1 MLQSHHPRAINQWL
15 VQLLYVQLDQLGVFA
30 LPLNLR
36 DFPAIAGRLG
46 LDHQFRAW
54 WQESMAQL
62 LEAGFIA
69 QQGDALVCRPPLA
82 EQPEA
87 IWQAWD
93 DYRDSYRHDHARMAQ
108 INLVDTCLRHLPQI
122 LTGQVQATEVLFPNA
137 SMENVEGIYKN
148 NPVSDFFNRVLTKT
162 VGDYVNGVLQCDH
175 DAQLHLVE
183 IGAGTGGTTAMLL
196 PALMKYRRNIQEYL
210 YTDLSQ
216 AFLMHARSHYGPDCP
231 FLGYALWNIEQP
243 LATQPIPPG
252 AFDVAIATNVLHATR
267 DIRATLRH
275 CKAALRRGGMVV
287 INELSDKSVFTHL
300 TFGLLKG
307 WWLHQ
312 DTALRI
318 AGSPA
323 IAPET
328 WQEILEEEGFLAVA
342 FPAQSA
348 HALGQTIIVALSD
361 GVIRQQVQPALQPL
375 TAETPPYAPV
385 DAKQHAISRV
395 AERSA
400 VAAEIPKAHITAA
413 QIDDHVHDAVV
424 SALAQ
429 AINLPIAQIDAE
441 IAFSEYGIDSILSVN
456 FVNKINDVLG
466 IRLNPA
472 ALYDYRSA
480 TALSSHIV
488 RTAGAEVLSTLASD
502 TPFSGT
508 TTTSG
513 RGDEM
518 SSREEYAAPGVQS
531 AIPVG
536 QEQTGVAA
544 DECDDVMQKYIT
556 TSVIKG
562 LVNTVNVPSEQID
575 AQMAFSDLGIDSILS
590 VNFLNQV
597 NQSLGINLN
606 PALLYDYTTVET
618 LSAYIAR
625 TCVDQIRIPQP
636 PSSSQP
642 YAQPQSQPQ
651 WQRRPEPTP
660 QPSVASPSAVW
671 PEVINDP
678 VTPEKRQTEPAAIA
692 VIGMAG
698 QFPGAED
705 IQHFWANLVANQSGI
720 DELPR
725 HYLDQARYFVDTDKV
740 DTDKADAV
748 PSGKTYCKW
757 GGIVKDRDCFDAKF
771 FRITEQDA
779 LSMSPHQRLVLQES
793 WKALEDAG
801 YNPKALAGTN
811 TGVFIGAE
819 PSHYHQGSF
828 VGSSE
833 AIIASRVSYFLD
845 TKGPA
850 LVVNTGCSSSAVAVH
865 LACESL
871 RRGETDLALAG
882 GVFAALD
889 AGALT
894 SLSSIGMLSHR
905 AECPIFEQTADG
917 MLLSEGIGIV
927 VLKRL
932 EQAIAEGDPIY
943 GVIRASGI
951 NQDGASN
958 GITAPSGTAQQQ
970 LLAQVYHQ
978 YHINPEEISYIEAH
992 ATGGKLG
999 DTIEVNAL
1007 ARTFK
1012 ALTDKQ
1018 HYCALGSVKS
1028 HIGHTSA
1035 ASGVIGLIKILLS
1048 MRHRQLPGLR
1058 HYQQI
1063 NPLFELQDSAFY
1075 IQNATSAWQHPGDKP
1090 RLAAL
1095 NSFGHSGTNAHVV
1108 IEEYLAHREPVAE
1121 PVSAGWIIPL
1131 SAKTTQSLHAQMQ
1144 ALCAYL
1150 EEVVRQHTDR
1160 PNSGQRDDALSFIPS
1175 SSFIQSMAY
1184 TLQVGREA
1192 MPERFLLIAT
1202 DYRDCLQ
1209 QLQAC
1214 CRQTVSTNHCFGH
1227 VPIAGRRQPALAAG
1241 AYQHRGLH
1249 QLSRSELEAIGQAW
1263 LQGKPVDWQSF
1274 YLQPPMRMHLPG
1286 YVFAKDVFRAL
1297 SPAFGASMAEKST
1310 GDGDLIEEGSYPI
1323 GRVGLFTEH
1332 HPWSQPFNHHHRI
1345 LRNHQAFGQSLLPG
1359 LAYIDLLFQ
1368 FFHRQGVDYRQ
1379 LEMRN
1384 LTIHYPFTI
1393 GDDYG
1398 VDAHISCQKSAQGYW
1413 HLKVEGREV
1422 SDAHQ
1427 QSGLKLYMSAEMHPV
1442 PVSVFN
1448 ETLDVDGLKK
1458 TAISQVTLQDAY
1470 AEFGGEDIRHCG
1482 PMVGDGVIY
1491 HLPSANLIDIAVPD
1505 ESLFGAEHYLFHP
1518 VLIDGSAIGSGDLFL
1533 EQNKEQDIFLPLYY
1547 ESFRASEPLS
1557 GHCITRVSRDSLKQT
1572 RQLSYLT
1579 MEFFTPGGEKI
1590 GELKNFTCKRVRDP
1604 AAINASRTHAAAQVA
1619 EPAVM
1624 PVNHMMPVSP
1634 VVPMKHDTLP
1644 AVSEAP
1650 SLSSEGNDSAL
1661 ERAEHTLQKIL
1672 ADTLAK
1678 SIEEIETDIGYY
1690 ELGLDSAGLLQMV
1703 QSLEQSLKVKLNPTL
1718 LFEYATVGE
1727 LAGYLLQQ
1735 YPASFRSLVGSVPEV
1750 ATAAARDD
1758 AHQLTEGLL
1767 SDTGITAG
1775 VNQAG
1780 TERINVKQAAFH
1792 SSPIIQQASES
1803 EDIAVIGMAGRY
1815 PGAKQ
1820 MAEFWDNLKAGKDC
1834 VTEIPG
1840 SRWQKSVLNGMTS
1853 PSGRPIPQ
1861 WGGFIEDVDCFDS
1874 QFFRVS
1880 PREAQWL
1887 DPQERLFLETCWSA
1901 IEDAGYTPE
1910 TLVAEQGVNK
1920 RRDVGVFVGV
1930 MHKDYALI
1938 AAEIVNRGQVV
1949 PLSMNYAPIAN
1960 RVSYFCGFHGPSFA
1974 VDTVCSSSLTALHL
1988 ALESLHRGE
1997 SKVALAG
2004 GVNLSL
2010 HPYKYLT
2017 YGLADMYSTDG
2028 RCRTF
2033 GDGGNGFVSG
2043 EGVGAVL
2050 LKPLSQAIKDR
2061 DNIYAV
2067 IKGSAINHVGQVS
2080 GITVPSPVAQ
2090 ADLMLRCYEK
2100 TGIDP
2105 RTISYI
2111 EAHGTGT
2118 SLGDP
2123 IEIQG
2128 LVKAFRQHTTD
2139 KQFCAIGSVKSN
2151 IGHAESAAGISGLSK
2166 VILQLHHKTLVPS
2179 LLHSER
2185 INPYLELD
2193 NSPFYIQ
2200 RETQHW
2206 EQPSVG
2212 EEGDKI
2218 NVPRRAGI
2226 SSFGATGSNAHLI
2239 VEEFLPQ
2246 ISRGAVN
2253 TQQHNTPLIVPL
2265 SAKSADRLQ
2274 VMARNLAQF
2283 LAVHPDIDSI
2293 HPADL
2298 AFTLQVGRRALEER
2312 VVFVVPDLRELQQ
2325 KLVAFAEDDALPE
2338 RCWRGYG
2345 AGGSGKES
2353 GRDTGFM
2360 SADDSTALLQRW
2372 VEQRAFHKIA
2382 RFWTEGFHV
2391 DWYQLYPI
2399 AAPCRISLP
2408 GYPFA
2413 RERHWIQA
2421 PEDLGR
2427 IAHDASSAETSS
2439 PTASTAASAHQEE
2452 REELMLF
2459 TESWQKMPHPAASRQ
2474 HPGFKTLI
2482 CFLSEPESQRLL
2494 QSRMNE
2500 LAPQTAIVFV
2510 SRRPLEEGV
2519 SGFHLQPKDT
2529 EQENTE
2535 RYQHCFAQLKSA
2547 GIAPQHSA
2555 MLYLWPLEE
2564 RRQIQDFAAL
2574 HDLLSSMVATNMAPT
2589 RLLLAGASHH
2599 SLERAYLESWIGIER
2614 SLTSVLPN
2622 TQCAVAVS
2630 VAVGDGTVGG
2640 ASLLTE
2646 QPVFTR
2652 QYVSMLYQELTG
2664 QNFASVCYEGAERY
2678 VLTVQPSPVALARP
2692 AVAEAGIKQGGT
2704 YLITGGFGGLG
2715 LIFARYLAQRYSARL
2730 ILTGRSPMNAERKA
2744 IADELTRL
2752 GGQVQYIQADVCDV
2766 GAMRFNLLQARQSL
2780 GSILGVIHTAGLE
2793 ASEPVFEKSRQA
2805 FNAILRPKVEGTQ
2818 LLDELLMQDPL
2829 DFVCYFSSS
2838 AAFLG
2843 DFGSCDYAMGNRF
2856 QMGYGKHRMALVQQ
2870 GQLRG
2875 KTLIINWPFWK
2886 EGKMGIRDRE
2896 STEFYLRSSGQ
2907 RALESEEGV
2916 QVFEQLLRQSE
2927 GQHLVIAGK
2936 PSRVARFLGTDE
2948 PPVARRTEPHPV
2960 SDQGD
2965 VGSKKRTGNHAAPHN
2980 PAQHDRQAVGMRSRS
2995 DLARPSGDAADI
3007 RTAVSHVLKT
3017 QISQLLGTPV
3027 DRIGVNSSFAD
3038 FGFDSITL
3046 ASFSRALSQHFE
3058 VEITPAVLFGHS
3070 SVKRLT
3076 EYFCREHA
3084 QALEAM
3090 FSDGLVL
3097 DDLVLDDLVL
3107 DDMVLGDMASR
3118 QAPPAIASSHLAV
3131 GREDAAPSSGLEPGR
3146 VTTTAENH
3154 QPVPAATY
3162 TAACDVMDEP
3172 IAVIGMSGRF
3182 PQADNI
3188 DAFWDA
3194 LIQGKRCIGEMSEPR
3209 WDWQSVTGNT
3219 PSGSSDDRHTH
3230 DTLPQWG
3237 AFMTDIMQFD
3247 AAFFDIAPKEAMDMD
3262 PRQRIF
3268 LQEAWHAFEDAGY
3281 MGQRI
3286 RGMSCGVYV
3295 GAEESDYGAVVGAQ
3309 GSINGNQNATLAAR
3323 ISYALDLKGPNMAL
3337 TAACAS
3343 GLVAVHQACLALRQG
3358 DCEMALAGGINLLM
3372 TPWVYQSMNRT
3383 GMLSPDGNA
3392 SVFDQRA
3399 NGLVPGE
3406 AVAVVL
3412 LKPLSKAKADGDRIY
3427 GCIKA
3432 SGVNYDGK
3440 TNGITAPNPV
3450 RQAELLKNVYDR
3462 YRIDPGNI
3470 QYVLSHSTGSQLG
3483 DPIEVQA
3490 LTDAFADRCSDSHRC
3505 VLGSIKPLIGH
3516 TFAASGVVSL
3526 IAMLKAMTHQTM
3538 PATHGL
3544 ATCNRYIKL
3553 ERTPFTIQQQNQ
3565 PWLRQGNQPRLG
3577 AISATGISGTNAH
3590 AVIEEYIAD
3599 DPQSLTGAEAHPSEG
3614 DRFRSLG
3621 IAAHPSIIPI
3631 SAKTTAALQAY
3642 VRAFVQFLQR
3652 HPATRLDQLAYSLQ
3666 TGRDAMAKRVAFVV
3680 SDMTELREKL
3690 ALFMTGDVFPGD
3702 TSPGTYYHG
3711 EQRRDDA
3718 SGWARENEWDDGN
3731 TSAQLIQIQ
3740 GWIAAGQWQELAN
3753 AWVNGVNVDWFD
3765 LYPES
3770 LSPQQIPPKRIGLPV
3785 YPFQGKRYWAHL
3797 PPAEVTAQPRI
3808 PSQPRVMD
3816 EQTSVIPGAAAVNK
3830 NGSSRLEILTRQV
3843 RALLIQTMY
3852 FDESEIENPQLFTE
3866 LGLNS
3871 INAVG
3876 FIEAVNRTFAS
3887 GLTINAIFDYPS
3899 IDALSLYLDNG
3910 MQSSPPNLQGNA
3922 FPAASV
3928 IVQDTSDEHVGSQ
3941 RPHSGMAWLK
3951 HYPECIPLSQQLRK
3965 RGHIQD
3971 EREPDASRFWIHPL
3985 TGSTGLYLKIAEN
3998 LADEYAIWGIQSRG
4012 FLTRFQPLESIES
4025 MARYY
4030 IEILQASN
4038 ATGPY
4043 ALAGYSMGGIIAYE
4057 MTRQLQLAGFR
4068 VSSLILLEPPFPQ
4081 PGNHSRSSPFC
4092 YRDALLMSA
4101 NFFLHYSMSEALAS
4115 GQLAFETIAYTEQA
4129 LMCVD
4134 VDNQATWLAEGCLK
4148 KGVAQPLS
4156 VVKDK
4161 IENMAQILKCNR
4173 EAMAAYA
4180 VKALPNAH
4188 DIDLHYMTITSSS
4201 DDRPQHQ
4208 DKLSALAENN
4218 RHVLGEEL
4226 THDESH
4232 CQRWLQY
4239 LPGAQ
4244 VFRTRARDH
4253 FHLLSERESVEM
4265 ISARC
4270 REIYRGRPAGSTPP
4284 EGRGK
4289 RGDTP
4294 RRAGQD
4300 SIAIIGMSGQFP
4312 GAKNPNDFWHLLEQG
4327 QSAFTTLPDSRGW
4340 SVSPENEGEYAG
4352 YGGFL
4357 SDIEYFDPLFFQI
4370 SPREASMLDPCER
4383 LFLQESWKAIE
4394 DAGMIPETLSGKRW
4408 GVFCGSGGDYTL
4420 RFAQGEHFAPN
4431 ITLSQ
4436 VPGRVSYSLNLKG
4449 PCLSVEAGCASSLLA
4464 VAQACDHLVLGQCE
4478 VAIAGGALIYSTP
4491 NMLLSASRLGLLSP
4505 ADRGCAFSAHASGMM
4520 PGESVGVVIL
4530 KPLQQA
4536 LADGD
4541 RIHGVIEAWGSNHNG
4556 KTNGIMA
4563 PSASAQ
4569 EALLSDIYRRF
4580 DIRPDSITL
4589 VEAHAAGM
4597 PAADVAEVAS
4607 LTNVFR
4613 KNDRKGQSASQP
4625 GCALGSVENNIG
4637 HAFHS
4642 SGMNHL
4648 FKVLLALRHQA
4659 IPATPNTEDRASLLP
4674 LENSP
4679 FYINSQ
4685 TVPWKVESG
4694 QVRRAAISSLGATGI
4709 NVHLVVAEPHK
4720 NGGGREGSPENISP
4734 GASTERGGQQPVCIV
4749 LSGKSES
4756 ALQQRCRDLQDF
4768 VQAQHGLD
4776 LQQLSANLLLRR
4788 SHFSYRCAC
4797 VVSDAKALHDFLDRM
4812 IAGTALTQEDNGYRG
4827 KVSPGRQ
4834 PLAGNEAL
4842 SAVAYVRQAVHAPAD
4857 NDNLL
4862 ALARLYVTGVDF
4874 FTPDFNA
4881 EIRMDAAY
4889 SAAEKFP
4896 LSLPGYPFDKRLCWA
4911 GAIQEAPD
4919 GKLRREE
4926 TDRRTKQQAQSQHV
4940 QSQQAQSQQIAQQLV
4955 GMLAELAGLSVT
4967 EIDLNAPV
4975 SSYGIDSLL
4984 GLRLLNRINSAFGAE
4999 FDAYLLTKASLRSI
5013 AGEIAQAVAL
5023 RPHNTAYD
5031 SPRSESY
5038 PPASAPTGATF
5049 DDKPANCPA
5058 FIQSVSLALPPA
5070 AALSADD
5077 MALGRAELSR
5087 LLQQGIGV
5095 WKDAAGLHF
5104 ECYRKAQCA
5113 GEIRERVN
5121 RPECLWS
5128 SLAAGVRY
5136 YPVSHIQAF
5145 ILHESEVK
5153 KRATFTI
5160 GQGFWVDM
5168 PVDLSLL
5175 NQALNDMAR
5184 HHAILRT
5191 GAEWMGQHWAQVVHD
5206 DVRLECREICWPYL
5220 SERETFEQ
5228 AFAGFQ
5234 QSVNATL
5241 FHADR
5246 MPMFELYLAHNGAD
5260 LGAVY
5265 LVTHHFHADG
5275 FTLFL
5280 FLQELYHRYEA
5291 RCNGTDFYCPKPP
5304 AEYAHFALSQF
5315 GEHQEIATRYWL
5327 SELHDKRT
5335 SFTLRDKQIAL
5346 SESPDKQHGKPEKAG
5361 AYSLDIT
5368 DEMLNRLQSSNQR
5381 QNTTLTQLVTCAL
5394 ATLIYRITGENMPIQ
5409 MAYNL
5414 RDRYE
5419 FELVYG
5425 DFSSSVPLVLTL
5437 APDFSLRQ
5445 VWRIYEDALLQ
5456 VQKYKHFDFVA
5467 LHQQLAPEGQDA
5479 HDHTLLGSLAVDSND
5494 RDTFVEVTAF
5504 AQRLLPMSLEER
5516 EPVAPLLMGLLKT
5529 HGKLSLPFVYD
5540 RRYFSPDLIQMLAD
5554 HLLVLLEMMVEQPE
5568 LKVDEIPVPEKLVER
5583 LSPEDAST
5591 LTVLYPQ

>member
-1 MLQSHHPRAINQWL
+1 MNNIADNQWDEEADSLLQSHHPHAINQWL
-15 VQLLYVQLDQLGVFA
+15 VQLLYVQLDGLGVFSSS
-30 LPLNLR
+30 LNSL
-36 DFPAIAGRLG
+36 DFSTLADRLG
-46 LDHQFRAW
+46 LDPQFRSW
-54 WQESMAQL
+54 WLESMAQL
-62 LEAGFIA
+62 LEAGWVTR
-69 QQGDALVCRPPLA
+69 QGDALVRRQPLA
-82 EQPEA
+82 EQPAA

-93 DYRDSYRHDHARMAQ
+93 DYRDGYRHDHARMTQ
-108 INLVDTCLRHLPQI
+108 MNLVDTCLRNLPQI

-137 SMENVEGIYKN
+137 SMEKVEGIYKN

-162 VGDYVNGVLQCDH
+162 VGDYVNEALRFDRN
-175 DAQLHLVE
+175 AQLHLVE
-183 IGAGTGGTTAMLL
+183 IGAGTGGTTAMIL
-196 PALMKYRRNIQEYL
+196 PALMKYRHNIQEYL

-216 AFLMHARSHYGPDCP
+216 AFLMHARNHYGPDCP
-231 FLGYALWNIEQP
+231 FLDYALWDIEQP
-243 LATQPIPPG
+243 LATQPIPLG
-252 AFDVAIATNVLHATR
+252 CFDVAIATNVLHATK

-328 WQEILEEEGFLAVA
+328 WQEILEEEGFFAVE
-342 FPAQSA
+342 FPAQRA

-361 GVIRQQVQPALQPL
+361 GMIRQQRQPAVQSL
-375 TAETPPYAPV
+375 TADQSHYSPL
-385 DAKQHAISRV
+385 DAKQSPLDAKQRAISRSV
-395 AERSA
+395 ERSSVAAATPEAPITEQQIAER
-400 VAAEIPKAHITAA
+400 
-413 QIDDHVHDAVV
+413 VHDAVV

-429 AINLPIAQIDAE
+429 TVNLSTAQIDAE
-441 IAFSEYGIDSILSVN
+441 AAFSEYGIDSILSVN
-456 FVNKINDVLG
+456 FVNKINEVIG
-466 IRLNPA
+466 VRLNPA
-472 ALYDYRSA
+472 ALYDYRSV
-480 TALSSHIV
+480 TSLSGHIV
-488 RTAGAEVLSTLASD
+488 RTAGHAVLVERAPETLS
-502 TPFSGT
+502 SGT
-508 TTTSG
+508 ETTSG
-513 RGDEM
+513 RGE
-518 SSREEYAAPGVQS
+518 
-531 AIPVG
+531 IT
-536 QEQTGVAA
+536 QE
-544 DECDDVMQKYIT
+544 YIT
-556 TSVIKG
+556 ACVITG
-562 LVNTVNVPSEQID
+562 LVNTVNMPPEQID
-575 AQMAFSDLGIDSILS
+575 EQVAFSNFGIDSILS
-590 VNFLNQV
+590 VNFVNQV
-597 NQSLGINLN
+597 NQALGINVN

-618 LSAYIAR
+618 LSAHIAL
-625 TCVDQIRIPQP
+625 TCADRIGIPP
-636 PSSSQP
+636 APSSSLPSSQP
-642 YAQPQSQPQ
+642 QPQPQPQSQWQPQ
-651 WQRRPEPTP
+651 PQPQPRLAPAPQPAAVSPPAALPASTPDPEPTP
-660 QPSVASPSAVW
+660 
-671 PEVINDP
+671 
-678 VTPEKRQTEPAAIA
+678 EKKQTEPAAIA

-705 IQHFWANLVANQSGI
+705 PQRFWENLIAQRSGI
-720 DELPR
+720 EELPG
-725 HYLDQARYFVDTDKV
+725 HYLDQARHFVDTNNVDTNKV
-740 DTDKADAV
+740 DTNKEATA
-748 PSGKTYCKW
+748 PSGKTNSKW

-811 TGVFIGAE
+811 TSVFIGAE
-819 PSHYHQGSF
+819 PSNYHQGSF

-845 TKGPA
+845 MKGPA
-850 LVVNTGCSSSAVAVH
+850 LVVNTGCSSSAVAIH

-871 RRGETDLALAG
+871 RRRETDLALAG

-889 AGALT
+889 AGALA

-905 AECPIFEQTADG
+905 AECPIFEQAADG

-927 VLKRL
+927 ALKRL
-932 EQAIAEGDPIY
+932 DQAIADGDPIY

-970 LLAQVYHQ
+970 LLEQVYQ
-978 YHINPEEISYIEAH
+978 SYHINPEEISYIEAH
-992 ATGGKLG
+992 ATGGRLG

-1063 NPLFELQDSAFY
+1063 NPLFELHDSAFY
-1075 IQNATSAWQHPGDKP
+1075 IQNTASEWKNHADKP

-1095 NSFGHSGTNAHVV
+1095 NSFGHSGTNAHLV
-1108 IEEYLAHREPVAE
+1108 IEEYLPGRVHAAE
-1121 PVSAGWIIPL
+1121 PATAGWIIPL
-1131 SAKTTQSLHAQMQ
+1131 SAKTTSSLHAQIQ

-1150 EEVVRQHTDR
+1150 DDADR
-1160 PNSGQRDDALSFIPS
+1160 HDWQRRGPVDDALSFM
-1175 SSFIQSMAY
+1175 QSMVY

-1192 MPERFLLIAT
+1192 MPERVFLIVK
-1202 DYRDCLQ
+1202 DRRDCLQ
-1209 QLQAC
+1209 QLQAV
-1214 CRQTVSTNHCFGH
+1214 CRGNISTDHVFGH
-1227 VPIAGRRQPALAAG
+1227 APIAGRKPPALAAD
-1241 AYQHRGLH
+1241 AYQHRRLH

-1263 LQGKPVDWQSF
+1263 LQGTPVDWQSF
-1274 YLQPPMRMHLPG
+1274 YQQPPTRIHLPG
-1286 YVFAKDVFRAL
+1286 YVFAKDVFRAPV
-1297 SPAFGASMAEKST
+1297 PASEASMAEKSA
-1310 GDGDLIEEGSYPI
+1310 GDGDLIKEGSYPI
-1323 GRVGLFTEH
+1323 GRAGLFTEN

-1345 LRNHQAFGQSLLPG
+1345 LHNHQAFGQSLLPG

-1368 FFHRQGVDYRQ
+1368 FFHRQGMDYRQ

-1398 VDAHISCQKSAQGYW
+1398 VDAQISCQKSTQGYW
-1413 HLKVEGREV
+1413 HLNVEGREV
-1422 SDAHQ
+1422 SDGSP
-1427 QSGLKLYMSAEMHPV
+1427 QSELKRYMSAEMHPV
-1442 PVSVFN
+1442 PASIFH
-1448 ETLDVDGLKK
+1448 ETLDVAGLQK
-1458 TAISQVTLQDAY
+1458 TAPRQMKLQDAY
-1470 AEFGGEDIRHCG
+1470 AEFGGDDIRHRG

-1491 HLPSANLIDIAVPD
+1491 QLPSANLIDIAVPD

-1533 EQNKEQDIFLPLYY
+1533 AQNKAQDIFLPLYY

-1557 GHCITRVSRDSLKQT
+1557 GRCITRVSRASLKQT
-1572 RQLSYLT
+1572 EQLSYLT
-1579 MEFFTPGGEKI
+1579 MEFFKPSGEKI

-1604 AAINASRTHAAAQVA
+1604 AAINASRTRAAQVT
-1619 EPAVM
+1619 ESVVM
-1624 PVNHMMPVSP
+1624 PVKPAE
-1634 VVPMKHDTLP
+1634 PMKKGIP
-1644 AVSEAP
+1644 VASET
-1650 SLSSEGNDSAL
+1650 SSILSDEHDSAR
-1661 ERAEHTLQKIL
+1661 ERAEHILKKIL

-1678 SIEEIETDIGYY
+1678 STQEIESDVGYY

-1718 LFEYATVGE
+1718 LFEYATVGT
-1727 LAGYLLQQ
+1727 LAEYLLER
-1735 YPASFRSLVGSVPEV
+1735 YPESFRSFAGMAPDV
-1750 ATAAARDD
+1750 ATVTERDN
-1758 AHQLTEGLL
+1758 AHQASGTLPD
-1767 SDTGITAG
+1767 SGISAG
-1775 VNQAG
+1775 INQADA
-1780 TERINVKQAAFH
+1780 EPINARQAASH
-1792 SSPIIQQASES
+1792 LSPILPTSPILPNAPES
-1803 EDIAVIGMAGRY
+1803 EDIAVIGMSGRY

-1820 MAEFWDNLKAGKDC
+1820 MAEFWENLKAGKDC

-1840 SRWQKSVLNGMTS
+1840 SRWQKSVLDGITS

-1861 WGGFIEDVDCFDS
+1861 WGGFIEDVDCFDA

-1887 DPQERLFLETCWSA
+1887 DPQERLFLETCWAA

-1910 TLVAEQGVNK
+1910 TLVAEQGPNK

-1930 MHKDYALI
+1930 MHNDYALI
-1938 AAEIVNRGQVV
+1938 ASEIVNRGQVV

-1988 ALESLHRGE
+1988 ALESVRSGE

-2010 HPYKYLT
+2010 HPYKYMT

-2050 LKPLSQAIKDR
+2050 LKPLSQAVKDR

-2067 IKGSAINHVGQVS
+2067 IKGSTINHVGQVS

-2123 IEIQG
+2123 IEVQG
-2128 LVKAFRQHTTD
+2128 LVKAFRQHTKD

-2179 LLHSER
+2179 LLHSEQV
-2185 INPYLELD
+2185 NPYLELD

-2200 RETQHW
+2200 RETQYW
-2206 EQPSVG
+2206 EQPTVG
-2212 EEGDKI
+2212 EDGEKI
-2218 NVPRRAGI
+2218 TVPRRAGI
-2226 SSFGATGSNAHLI
+2226 SSFGATGSNAHVI
-2239 VEEFLPQ
+2239 VEEYLPPDV
-2246 ISRGAVN
+2246 RTVGN
-2253 TQQHNTPLIVPL
+2253 RQQQDVPL
-2265 SAKSADRLQ
+2265 SAKSAPLSAIIVPLSAKDEERLQ

-2283 LAVHPDIDSI
+2283 LEVHPDIDSI

-2312 VVFVVPDLRELQQ
+2312 VVFVVQDLRELQK
-2325 KLVAFAEDDALPE
+2325 KLVAFAEDDVLPE

-2345 AGGSGKES
+2345 IGGSGKES

-2360 SADDSTALLQRW
+2360 SAEDSTALLQRW
-2372 VEQRAFHKIA
+2372 VEQNAVHKIA

-2391 DWYQLYPI
+2391 DWYQLYSI
-2399 AAPCRISLP
+2399 ATPCRISLP

-2413 RERHWIQA
+2413 RERHWIEA
-2421 PEDLGR
+2421 PNDLGR
-2427 IAHDASSAETSS
+2427 IGQGASSGE
-2439 PTASTAASAHQEE
+2439 ASTQESALQEE
-2452 REELMLF
+2452 RETLMLF
-2459 TESWQKMPHPAASRQ
+2459 TESWQQMPHPATSRQ
-2474 HPGFKTLI
+2474 DHRFETLI

-2494 QSRMNE
+2494 QSQMKV
-2500 LAPQTAIVFV
+2500 LAPQTAVVFV
-2510 SRRPLEEGV
+2510 SRLALEQGV
-2519 SGFHLQPKDT
+2519 SGFHLPRT
-2529 EQENTE
+2529 TTAQENTE
-2535 RYQHCFAQLKSA
+2535 SYQHCFAQLKSA
-2547 GIAPQHSA
+2547 RIPPEHSA
-2555 MLYLWPLEE
+2555 ILYLWPLEE
-2564 RRQIQDFAAL
+2564 RGQIQDFAAL
-2574 HDLLSSMVATNMAPT
+2574 HDLLSSMVAASMAPA
-2589 RLLLAGASHH
+2589 RLLLAGVSHH

-2630 VAVGDGTVGG
+2630 VAPGSGLVG
-2640 ASLLTE
+2640 E
-2646 QPVFTR
+2646 KPVFTT
-2652 QYVSMLYQELTG
+2652 QTVFTKPYISMLYQELTG
-2664 QNFASVCYEGAERY
+2664 QDFESICYEGTVRY
-2678 VLTVQPSPVALARP
+2678 VLKVQPSPLALTEP
-2692 AVAEAGIKQGGT
+2692 AVAETGIAEAGIKQGGT

-2715 LIFARYLAQRYSARL
+2715 LIFARYLAQHYSARL
-2730 ILTGRSPMNAERKA
+2730 ILTGRSAMNADRKA
-2744 IADELTRL
+2744 IADELTQL
-2752 GGQVQYIQADVCDV
+2752 GGQVHYIQADVCDV
-2766 GAMRFNLLQARQSL
+2766 GAMRFSLVQARQL
-2780 GSILGVIHTAGLE
+2780 MGPILGVIHTAGLE

-2805 FNAILRPKVEGTQ
+2805 FTDILRPKVEGTQ
-2818 LLDELLMQDPL
+2818 LLDELLAQDPL

-2838 AAFLG
+2838 AALLG
-2843 DFGSCDYAMGNRF
+2843 DFGSCDYAIGNRF
-2856 QMGYGKHRMALVQQ
+2856 QMGYGKHRMAQVQQ
-2870 GQLRG
+2870 GNLRG

-2886 EGKMGIRDRE
+2886 EGKMGAKDRD
-2896 STEFYLRSSGQ
+2896 SAEFYLRSSGQ
-2907 RALESEEGV
+2907 RALESEEGLL
-2916 QVFEQLLRQSE
+2916 VFEQLLRQSE
-2927 GQHLVIAGK
+2927 GQHLVMAGK
-2936 PSRVARFLGTDE
+2936 PSRVARFLGLGE
-2948 PPVARRTEPHPV
+2948 QPVAGRTEHHPA
-2960 SDQGD
+2960 SGRGD
-2965 VGSKKRTGNHAAPHN
+2965 AGNKTMPGN
-2980 PAQHDRQAVGMRSRS
+2980 QDTPPDSAQKYRQVTTPG
-2995 DLARPSGDAADI
+2995 SGDAPDM
-3007 RTAVSHVLKT
+3007 RTDVSHVLKT
-3017 QISQLLGTPV
+3017 QISRLLGTPV
-3027 DRIGVNSSFAD
+3027 DRVGLNSNFAD

-3046 ASFSRALSQHFE
+3046 ASFSRELSQYFD

-3084 QALEAM
+3084 QALQTL
-3090 FSDGLVL
+3090 F
-3097 DDLVLDDLVL
+3097 
-3107 DDMVLGDMASR
+3107 SR
-3118 QAPPAIASSHLAV
+3118 QASPETDTVSMSPLADGDHLTA
-3131 GREDAAPSSGLEPGR
+3131 GREEVNPTSGYESGPVR
-3146 VTTTAENH
+3146 TTTVNH
-3154 QPVPAATY
+3154 QPVPAATN
-3162 TAACDVMDEP
+3162 TVASGVMDEP

-3182 PQADNI
+3182 PQADTI
-3188 DAFWDA
+3188 DEFWET
-3194 LIQGKRCIGEMSEPR
+3194 LIQGESCIGEMSGPR
-3209 WDWQSVTGNT
+3209 WDWQSVGNNR
-3219 PSGSSDDRHTH
+3219 PSGSSDHRDKHE
-3230 DTLPQWG
+3230 TLPQWG

-3247 AAFFDIAPKEAMDMD
+3247 AAFFDITPKEAMEMD

-3268 LQEAWHAFEDAGY
+3268 LQEAWHTFEDAGY

-3295 GAEESDYGAVVGAQ
+3295 GAEESDYGAIVGDQ

-3462 YRIDPGNI
+3462 YRINPGNI
-3470 QYVLSHSTGSQLG
+3470 QYVISHSTGSQLG

-3490 LTDAFADRCSDSHRC
+3490 LTDAFAGRYSDSHRC
-3505 VLGSIKPLIGH
+3505 VLGSIKPIIGH

-3526 IAMLKAMTHQTM
+3526 VAMLKAMAQQTI
-3538 PATHGL
+3538 PATHRFD
-3544 ATCNRYIKL
+3544 TCNRYIKL
-3553 ERTPFTIQQQNQ
+3553 ERTPFTIHPQNQ
-3565 PWLRQGNQPRLG
+3565 PWLRRGTQPRLG

-3590 AVIEEYIAD
+3590 AVIEEYLAD
-3599 DPQSLTGAEAHPSEG
+3599 DPDVLKGAETHAPEGGVLRPS
-3614 DRFRSLG
+3614 G
-3621 IAAHPSIIPI
+3621 IAARPSVVPI

-3642 VRAFVQFLQR
+3642 AQALVQFLQR

-3680 SDMTELREKL
+3680 SDVTALREKL
-3690 ALFMTGDVFPGD
+3690 ALFIGGDIAPGA
-3702 TSPGTYYHG
+3702 YYHG
-3711 EQRRDDA
+3711 EPRSDEVT
-3718 SGWARENEWDDGN
+3718 GWAREQEWDDGN
-3731 TSAQLIQIQ
+3731 SPAQLAQIQ
-3740 GWIAAGQWQELAN
+3740 GWIAAGQWQELAG
-3753 AWVNGVNVDWFD
+3753 AWVSGVNVDWRD
-3765 LYPES
+3765 LYREAFLLQS
-3770 LSPQQIPPKRIGLPV
+3770 TAPQSTVPQRISLPV
-3785 YPFQGKRYWAHL
+3785 YPFQGKRYWANL
-3797 PPAEVTAQPRI
+3797 PPAELTAQTQTTSR
-3808 PSQPRVMD
+3808 STAMGETTAVMPGD
-3816 EQTSVIPGAAAVNK
+3816 AAMNKRSTSPLDAV
-3830 NGSSRLEILTRQV
+3830 TRQV
-3843 RALLIQTMY
+3843 RALLMQTLY
-3852 FDESEIENPQLFTE
+3852 FEESEIENHQLFTE

-3876 FIEAVNRTFAS
+3876 FIEAVNQAFAC
-3887 GLTINAIFDYPS
+3887 GLTIKAIFDYPS
-3899 IDALSLYLDNG
+3899 IDALSLHLGNP
-3910 MQSSPPNLQGNA
+3910 MPPSPRDRQGNA
-3922 FPAASV
+3922 VAAASV
-3928 IVQDTSDEHVGSQ
+3928 IAHDAVNKKIAGLQSQ
-3941 RPHSGMAWLK
+3941 PPGKAWLRQ
-3951 HYPECIPLSQQLRK
+3951 YPECIPLSKSLRD
-3965 RGHIQD
+3965 RHIN
-3971 EREPDASRFWIHPL
+3971 EESAPEGSRFWIHPL

-3998 LADEYAIWGIQSRG
+3998 LADDYAIWGIQSRG
-4012 FLTRFQPLESIES
+4012 FLTRFPPLDSIES

-4030 IEILQASN
+4030 IDIIQASN
-4038 ATGPY
+4038 AAGPY
-4043 ALAGYSMGGIIAYE
+4043 ELAGYSMGGIIAYE
-4057 MTRQLQLAGFR
+4057 MARQLQLAGLR

-4081 PGNHSRSSPFC
+4081 PDNHHESSPFY

-4101 NFFLHYSMSEALAS
+4101 NFFLHYSMGDVLAS
-4115 GQLAFETIAYTEQA
+4115 GQIAFETIAYTEQE
-4129 LMCVD
+4129 LMRVD
-4134 VDNQATWLAEGCLK
+4134 ADKQVTWLAEGCLK
-4148 KGVAQPLS
+4148 KGVKQPLS

-4161 IENMAQILKCNR
+4161 IENMAQILKHNR
-4173 EAMAAYA
+4173 DAMAAYS
-4180 VKALPNAH
+4180 VKALPNAQ
-4188 DIDLHYMTITSSS
+4188 DIDLHYMTITPSYG
-4201 DDRPQHQ
+4201 DRPGRHGT
-4208 DKLSALAENN
+4208 LSALAENN

-4232 CQRWLQY
+4232 CQRWLHY

-4244 VFRTRARDH
+4244 VFRTNARDH
-4253 FHLLSERESVEM
+4253 FHLLSERESVDM
-4265 ISARC
+4265 ISERC
-4270 REIYRGRPAGSTPP
+4270 RDIYRGNSAGKTTPNAS
-4284 EGRGK
+4284 GK
-4289 RGDTP
+4289 RAATP
-4294 RRAGQD
+4294 RREGRD
-4300 SIAIIGMSGQFP
+4300 PIAIIGMSGQFP
-4312 GAKNPNDFWHLLEQG
+4312 GAKNPDDFWHLLEQG
-4327 QSAFTTLPDSRGW
+4327 QSAFTPPPDSRGW
-4340 SVSPENEGEYAG
+4340 SVSPENGGEYAG

-4357 SDIEYFDPLFFQI
+4357 SDVEHFDPLFFQI
-4370 SPREASMLDPCER
+4370 SPHEASMLDPCER

-4394 DAGMIPETLSGKRW
+4394 DAGMIPETLSGKRC
-4408 GVFCGSGGDYTL
+4408 GVFCGSGGDYSL

-4449 PCLSVEAGCASSLLA
+4449 PCLTVEAGCASSLLA
-4464 VAQACDHLVLGQCE
+4464 VAQACDHLVSGQCE

-4491 NMLLSASRLGLLSP
+4491 NMLLSSSRLGLLSA
-4505 ADRGCAFSAHASGMM
+4505 ADRGCAFSAQATGMM

-4569 EALLSDIYRRF
+4569 EALLSDIYQRF
-4580 DIRPDSITL
+4580 DIHPERITL

-4597 PAADVAEVAS
+4597 PAADAAEVDA

-4613 KNDRKGQSASQP
+4613 QSGGVGQSGGQP
-4625 GCALGSVENNIG
+4625 FCALGSVENNIG

-4642 SGMNHL
+4642 AGMNHL
-4648 FKVLLALRHQA
+4648 FKVLVALRHRA
-4659 IPATPNTEDRASLLP
+4659 IPGTPNTQDQTALLP
-4674 LENSP
+4674 LEHSP
-4679 FYINSQ
+4679 FYINSK
-4685 TVPWKVESG
+4685 TVPWKVDSG
-4694 QVRRAAISSLGATGI
+4694 QARRAAISSLGATGI
-4709 NVHLVVAEPHK
+4709 NVHLVVAELRE
-4720 NGGGREGSPENISP
+4720 NEEGRAWSAENISP
-4734 GASTERGGQQPVCIV
+4734 NPSSLQRESHGGKQPVCIV
-4749 LSGKSES
+4749 LSGKSAS

-4768 VQAQHGLD
+4768 VQAQHGLN
-4776 LQQLSANLLLRR
+4776 LKQLSANLLLRR
-4788 SHFSYRCAC
+4788 SHFSHRCAC
-4797 VVSDAKALHDFLDRM
+4797 VVSDAKALLDFLDRV
-4812 IAGTALTQEDNGYRG
+4812 ITGAALTQGDNGYQG
-4827 KVSPGRQ
+4827 KVSSGRQ
-4834 PLAGNEAL
+4834 ALTGNAA
-4842 SAVAYVRQAVHAPAD
+4842 SPAVAHVRQAVHAPTD
-4857 NDNLL
+4857 SDNLL
-4862 ALARLYVTGVDF
+4862 ALARLYVNGVDF
-4874 FTPDFNA
+4874 FSPDFNA
-4881 EIRMDAAY
+4881 EIRMEQAY
-4889 SAAEKFP
+4889 SPAEKFP

-4911 GAIQEAPD
+4911 GAVQAAPAGTLRPEA
-4919 GKLRREE
+4919 
-4926 TDRRTKQQAQSQHV
+4926 TDLQTTQQAA
-4940 QSQQAQSQQIAQQLV
+4940 SQQAASQQTASQQAASQQITQQLT
-4955 GMLAELAGLSVT
+4955 GMLAELAGLSVA
-4967 EIDLNAPV
+4967 EIDLDEPV
-4975 SSYGIDSLL
+4975 TSYGIDSLL
-4984 GLRLLNRINSAFGAE
+4984 GLRLLNRINSAFVTE
-4999 FDAYLLTKASLRSI
+4999 FDAHLLTKASLRLI
-5013 AGEIAQAVAL
+5013 AGEIAHRPRHAAHDSSFSEDYPFATAPEHVAL
-5023 RPHNTAYD
+5023 D
-5031 SPRSESY
+5031 DLSE
-5038 PPASAPTGATF
+5038 
-5049 DDKPANCPA
+5049 NRPA
-5058 FIQSVSLALPPA
+5058 FIQSVLLALPVA
-5070 AALSADD
+5070 AAPVED
-5077 MALGRAELSR
+5077 MTSGRAELS
-5087 LLQQGIGV
+5087 LLLEHGIGV
-5095 WKDAAGLHF
+5095 WKDAAGLRF
-5104 ECYRKAQCA
+5104 EFYRNALRA
-5113 GEIRERVN
+5113 GDVLDCVK
-5121 RPECLWS
+5121 RPDCLWS
-5128 SLAAGVRY
+5128 CLAAGVRY

-5153 KRATFTI
+5153 KRSTFNI
-5160 GQGFWVDM
+5160 GQGFWIDM
-5168 PVDLSLL
+5168 PADLSLL
-5175 NQALNDMAR
+5175 NQALNDMVR

-5191 GAEWMGQHWAQVVHD
+5191 GAEFVGPQWAQVVHD
-5206 DVRLECREICWPYL
+5206 ALILECREVCWPYI
-5220 SERETFEQ
+5220 SDKETFEQ
-5228 AFAGFQ
+5228 TFAGFQ
-5234 QSVNATL
+5234 KSVNATL
-5241 FHADR
+5241 FQADR

-5265 LVTHHFHADG
+5265 FVTHHFHADG
-5275 FTLFL
+5275 FTLFM
-5280 FLQELYHRYEA
+5280 FLQELGHRYDA
-5291 RCNGTDFYCPKPP
+5291 LRNGTDFYCPKPP

-5327 SELHDKRT
+5327 SQLHDKRA
-5335 SFTLRDKQIAL
+5335 SFTLRDKHIAL
-5346 SESPDKQHGKPEKAG
+5346 SSSLDKQHGKPEKAG
-5361 AYSLDIT
+5361 AYSLDIS
-5368 DEMLNRLQSSNQR
+5368 DEMLNRLQSSNRR

-5394 ATLIYRITGENMPIQ
+5394 ATLLYRITGENMPIQ

-5419 FELVYG
+5419 FESVYG

-5437 APDFSLRQ
+5437 QPHFSLRQ
-5445 VWRIYEDALLQ
+5445 VWRIYDDALLQ

-5467 LHQQLAPEGQDA
+5467 LHQQLAPEGLDA

-5494 RDTFVEVTAF
+5494 RDTLVEVTAF

-5529 HGKLSLPFVYD
+5529 HGKLSLPFIYD
-5540 RRYFSPDLIQMLAD
+5540 RRYFSPDVIPLLAD
-5554 HLLVLLEMMVEQPE
+5554 HLLVLLDMMVEQPE
-5568 LKVDEIPVPEKLVER
+5568 LKVEDIPVPERLAER
-5583 LSPEDAST
+5583 LSPEGIAA
-5591 LTVLYPQ
+5591 LAVLDV